1 MAMALEG
8 IRVLDLTQW
17 QQGPVATMLLGDL
30 GADVIKIEERVGGD
44 PARGV
49 MRIAGAMV
57 VSDLGQRN
65 PYFEVGNRNKRSIT
79 LDLKK
84 DKAKEI
90 VYQLVEKSDVFVHNF
105 RSNAVQRLGLGYE
118 TLSTYNPRLIYAHS
132 SGWGPKGPNKDA
144 PSFDPAALARSGFM
158 SVITEPGRD
167 PEYPQGGIADQI
179 GAMTTAFGVLAALLV
194 RERTGVG
201 QKVDASIL
209 GGMSFL
215 LGYPISFWT
224 MAGIG
229 GMWIYRKNAGNP
241 LFNHYKCNDGK
252 WIQLV
257 LMPPDRYWP
266 TFCRAVG
273 FEELEKD
280 PRFNSMDSR
289 SKNCQELIAILDERF
304 AAKSSGEW
312 SKILKENDLIF
323 SPLNSVAEFTDD
335 PQALANEYVTEFD
348 HPVWDRVR
356 VAGFPVG
363 YSKTPCSIRK
373 EAPEFGQHTE
383 EVLTEILGYSWED
396 IAKLKEEEVV

>member
-1 MAMALEG
+1 
-8 IRVLDLTQW
+8 
-17 QQGPVATMLLGDL
+17 MLLGDL

-44 PARGV
+44 PARGM
-49 MRIAGAMV
+49 MRVAGAMV

-105 RSNAVQRLGLGYE
+105 RSNAVQRLGLDYE
-118 TLSTYNPRLIYAHS
+118 TLTTYNPRLVYAHS
-132 SGWGPKGPNKDA
+132 SGWGPKGPNKDD
-144 PSFDPAALARSGFM
+144 PSFDFAALGRSGFM

-167 PEYPQGGIADQI
+167 PEYPQGGIADQM
-179 GAMTTAFGVLAALLV
+179 GAITTTLGVLAALLV

-229 GMWIYRKNAGNP
+229 GTWIHRRSAGNP
-241 LFNHYKCNDGK
+241 LFNHYHCGDGK
-252 WIQLV
+252 WIGLV
-257 LMPPDRYWP
+257 LIPPDRYWP
-266 TFCRAVG
+266 AFCRATG
-273 FEELEKD
+273 LEELEKD
-280 PRFNSMDSR
+280 PRFDSMDSR
-289 SKNCQELIAILDERF
+289 SKNCQELITILDQRF
-304 AAKSSGEW
+304 ATKSSEEW
-312 SKILKENDLIF
+312 SKILKENDLVF
-323 SPLNSVAEFTDD
+323 SPLNTIAEFTDD
-335 PQALANEYVTEFD
+335 PQALANEYITEFD
-348 HPVWDRVR
+348 HPLFKKTKMM
-356 VAGFPVG
+356 GFPVG
-363 YSKTPCSIRK
+363 LSQTPCSIRR

-383 EVLTEILGYSWED
+383 EVLTGILGYTWDD
-396 IAKLKEEEVV
+396 IARLKDEEVI

>member
-8 IRVLDLTQW
+8 IRVVDWTQW
-17 QQGPVATMLLGDL
+17 QQGPVATMLLGDM

-44 PARGV
+44 PARGM
-49 MRIAGAMV
+49 MRVAGAMV

-105 RSNAVQRLGLGYE
+105 RSNAVQRLGLDYE

-132 SGWGPKGPNKDA
+132 SGWGPKGPNKDD
-144 PSFDPAALARSGFM
+144 PSFDFAALGRSGFM
-158 SVITEPGRD
+158 AVITEPGRD
-167 PEYPQGGIADQI
+167 PEYPQGGIADQM
-179 GAMTTAFGVLAALLV
+179 GAITTTLGVLAALLV

-229 GMWIYRKNAGNP
+229 GTWIHRRSAGNP
-241 LFNHYKCNDGK
+241 LFNHYQCGDGK
-252 WIQLV
+252 WIGLV
-257 LMPPDRYWP
+257 LIPPDRYWP
-266 TFCRAVG
+266 AFCRATG
-273 FEELEKD
+273 LEELEKD
-280 PRFNSMDSR
+280 PQFDSMDSR
-289 SKNCQELIAILDERF
+289 SKNCQELITILDQRF
-304 AAKSSGEW
+304 ATKSSEEW
-312 SKILKENDLIF
+312 SKILKENDLVF
-323 SPLNSVAEFTDD
+323 SPLNTIAEFTDD
-335 PQALANEYVTEFD
+335 PQALANEYITEFD
-348 HPVWDRVR
+348 HPVFKKTKMT
-356 VAGFPVG
+356 GFPVG
-363 YSKTPCSIRK
+363 LSKTPCSIRR

-383 EVLTEILGYSWED
+383 EVLTGILGYTWDD
-396 IAKLKEEEVV
+396 IARLKDEEVI

>member
-8 IRVLDLTQW
+8 IRILDWTQW

-44 PARGV
+44 TARGV

-105 RSNAVQRLGLGYE
+105 RSNAVQRLGLDYE
-118 TLSTYNPRLIYAHS
+118 TLSTYNPQLIYAHS

-144 PSFDPAALARSGFM
+144 PSFDAAALARSGFM
-158 SVITEPGRD
+158 SIITEPGRD

-229 GMWIYRKNAGNP
+229 QMWIYRKSAGNP
-241 LFNHYKCNDGK
+241 LFNHYKCSDGK

-266 TFCRAVG
+266 TFCRAAG
-273 FEELEKD
+273 LEELEKD

-312 SKILKENDLIF
+312 SEILKENDLIF

-396 IAKLKEEEVV
+396 IAMLKEEEVV